1 MATNDKY
8 DRQLR
13 LWGAN
18 GQRRLGETTVVL
30 LQATAVGCEVLK
42 NLVLPGVGAFRV
54 VDSAPHVSREDAAA
68 NFFAPL
74 SSSVGAP
81 QLSRAQ
87 VAAEYLKEL
96 NGDVEG
102 DFVHVPD
109 VLAVDY
115 DGLLADASSGGA
127 RRVLVVA
134 SDLEPP
140 ALDRV
145 ARSCD
150 RLQVPLVV
158 VQAYGLLGAVR
169 LQTPL
174 LPLIN
179 PKPRDTVPDLRLAS
193 PFPALRQL
201 ADSIDLSALENHQ
214 HGHIP
219 YPILLLK
226 AVDQWRAAKRNGGGG
241 AAESGLPATFQEKQ
255 EFQATIKPM
264 ARNFDAELNFQ
275 EAVQNAYLAY
285 TSRELDLEHL
295 TRLRDA
301 TAAAVNGGDGSG
313 GDLSSSSN
321 AAPSTVSFH
330 AMLQGLEKFYAKNG
344 RAPLQGTIPDMT
356 ASTDLYVQLQRLYLQ
371 QARDDWNE
379 MRALTSPS
387 AVSDEDLTTFCQNV
401 FDLDVLR
408 TRPVH
413 RSWSESTAP
422 DDVCEDLSMAT
433 MEGDEREDQVPL
445 LWGLGL
451 DACRLFF
458 LKNGRYPGVLENW
471 EPDVPELQAFI
482 VEMARKYKLQDN
494 DLIQKTLLR
503 STDYAS
509 ELARY
514 GNAEVHNIASLVGGV
529 ASQEAV
535 KIITGQ
541 YVPLDNTYI
550 YNGIAS
556 TGCVYRF

>member
-1 MATNDKY
+1 
-8 DRQLR
+8 
-13 LWGAN
+13 
-18 GQRRLGETTVVL
+18 
-30 LQATAVGCEVLK
+30 
-42 NLVLPGVGAFRV
+42 
-54 VDSAPHVSREDAAA
+54 
-68 NFFAPL
+68 
-74 SSSVGAP
+74 
-81 QLSRAQ
+81 
-87 VAAEYLKEL
+87 
-96 NGDVEG
+96 
-102 DFVHVPD
+102 
-109 VLAVDY
+109 
-115 DGLLADASSGGA
+115 
-127 RRVLVVA
+127 
-134 SDLEPP
+134 
-140 ALDRV
+140 
-145 ARSCD
+145 
-150 RLQVPLVV
+150 
-158 VQAYGLLGAVR
+158 
-169 LQTPL
+169 
-174 LPLIN
+174 
-179 PKPRDTVPDLRLAS
+179 
-193 PFPALRQL
+193 
-201 ADSIDLSALENHQ
+201 
-214 HGHIP
+214 
-219 YPILLLK
+219 
-226 AVDQWRAAKRNGGGG
+226 
-241 AAESGLPATFQEKQ
+241 
-255 EFQATIKPM
+255 
-264 ARNFDAELNFQ
+264 
-275 EAVQNAYLAY
+275 
-285 TSRELDLEHL
+285 
-295 TRLRDA
+295 
-301 TAAAVNGGDGSG
+301 
-313 GDLSSSSN
+313 
-321 AAPSTVSFH
+321 
-330 AMLQGLEKFYAKNG
+330 MLQGLEKFYAKNG

-451 DACRLFF
+451 EACRLFF